1 VSVDQGLI
9 DWVSEALAPVGE
21 VTMRR
26 MMGGATL
33 YCEGIIFAIVA
44 LDDLWFKADKVS
56 DPIWDGEGADR
67 FTYPRK
73 DGKVGQMNYR
83 RAPGDVHDDPE
94 AMIRWAE
101 IAIGAGR
108 RSAK

>member
-1 VSVDQGLI
+1 MSIDQGLV
-9 DWVSEALAPVGE
+9 DWVSEALAPVGD

-33 YCEGIIFAIVA
+33 YCDGTIFAIVA
-44 LDDLWFKADKVS
+44 LDDLWFKADKIS
-56 DPIWDGEGADR
+56 DPVWDEAGADR

-73 DGKVGQMNYR
+73 DGKVGRMNYR
-83 RAPGDVHDDPE
+83 RAPGDVHDDAE
-94 AMIRWAE
+94 AMRHWAG